1 MAKVGADA
9 VMVVTPSYYKGQ
21 MQVVI
26 QKFLLLRLLLFSNV
40 I

>member
-21 MQVVI
+21 MQVI
-26 QKFLLLRLLLFSNV
+26 ITQLARLFNPCPYK
-40 I
+40 